1 MTRPKTLFNKIF
13 DRHTIVERESGD
25 ALLFI
30 DRHLIHD
37 LHYRS
42 FAALKS
48 AGHTIRRPDLLFG
61 TPDHSVPTTARTLA
75 EIPPGE
81 MRETISGLQ
90 QSAEEWGYTHFN
102 LTDDR
107 HGIVHVVGPEQG
119 VTLPGLILVCGDSHT
134 STHGALGCIAFGIG
148 ATEIQHVLATQ
159 TLWQRRPRNMRINVE
174 GALAPGVTPKD
185 VILATIRKI
194 SAAGGAGYAI
204 EYAGSAIR
212 SMSMEGRMTVCNMT
226 IEAGAKSGLVAP
238 DETTIAYVADRP
250 YSPKGAKWQN
260 ALAYWK
266 TLTTDDDATFDHE
279 VILDANA
286 LSPQVTWG
294 NSPQYSAN
302 IDARVPHPSDEP
314 DTLRRADMEQALD
327 YMDLKPGMAIT
338 DIRIDKVFIGSC
350 TNSRIE
356 DLRSAAAVVKG
367 KKAIVPALVVPGSG
381 LVKKQAEAEGLDQ
394 LFIAAGMQWREPGC
408 SMCVAMNGD
417 TLLPGERSATTSNRN
432 FRGRQG
438 KGSRS
443 HLVSPAMAAA
453 AALTGRF
460 SDVRTLL

>member
-1 MTRPKTLFNKIF
+1 
-13 DRHTIVERESGD
+13 
-25 ALLFI
+25 
-30 DRHLIHD
+30 
-37 LHYRS
+37 
-42 FAALKS
+42 
-48 AGHTIRRPDLLFG
+48 
-61 TPDHSVPTTARTLA
+61 
-75 EIPPGE
+75 
-81 MRETISGLQ
+81 
-90 QSAEEWGYTHFN
+90 
-102 LTDDR
+102 
-107 HGIVHVVGPEQG
+107 
-119 VTLPGLILVCGDSHT
+119 
-134 STHGALGCIAFGIG
+134 
-148 ATEIQHVLATQ
+148 
-159 TLWQRRPRNMRINVE
+159 
-174 GALAPGVTPKD
+174 
-185 VILATIRKI
+185 
-194 SAAGGAGYAI
+194 
-204 EYAGSAIR
+204 
-212 SMSMEGRMTVCNMT
+212 MT

-250 YSPKGAKWQN
+250 YSPKGAKWQH

-453 AALTGRF
+453 AAISGRF